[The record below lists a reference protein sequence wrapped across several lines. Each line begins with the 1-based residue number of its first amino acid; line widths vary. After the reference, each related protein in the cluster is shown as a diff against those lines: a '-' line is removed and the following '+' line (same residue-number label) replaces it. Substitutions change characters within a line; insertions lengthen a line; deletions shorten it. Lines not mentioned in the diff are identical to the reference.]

1 MKHDIHRDDE
11 NYLPLQLLQ
20 TIGRGKFGSV
30 WKAAYQGEFVAV
42 KIFSP
47 NYQQFWEK
55 EKDIYSRESTA
66 HENVLKYFGS
76 ELRGSGYNSQLL
88 MITEYCPLGSLLQFL
103 QFTELEWAE
112 ALMIMSNVAAGLT
125 HLHSN
130 FYISNDITMEKYAVA
145 HRDIKPA
152 NVLVKSAYGHCVI
165 GDLGLALTLDPS
177 FDQRSLASSG
187 QVSKVCL

>member
-1 MKHDIHRDDE
+1 MNLDPQDDE
-11 NYLPLQLLQ
+11 EYLPLQLIQ

-30 WKAAYQGEFVAV
+30 WKAAYQGGFVAV
-42 KIFSP
+42 KIFTP
-47 NYQQFWEK
+47 NYQQFWIKEK
-55 EKDIYSRESTA
+55 EIYSRESTG

-76 ELRGSGYNSQLL
+76 EMRGSGYNSQLL

-103 QFTELEWAE
+103 QQNELEWNE
-112 ALMIMSNVAAGLT
+112 ALTIMLNVASGLT

-130 FYISNDITMEKYAVA
+130 YYTSSNGVDIEKYAVA

-152 NVLVKSAYGHCVI
+152 NVLVKDRYGHCVV

-177 FDQRSLASSG
+177 SDQKSLASSG
-187 QVSKVCL
+187 QVC